1 MIDKQLQRTLN
12 SLQVFCSH
20 MEAECDWIGELGTLP
35 QHLNVDCEDDVSAR
49 LNGCKFAQ
57 LQCMHCKQP
66 VKRQNIAKHEADQ
79 CLERP
84 YSCDYC
90 HDYSSTCKDV
100 TDNHWPI
107 CPCRSVPCPNECG
120 KYLIRKDLEAHQANE
135 CLLAVVKCSF
145 SFAGC
150 KVEITR
156 KEMPAHITE
165 SLADHMT
172 LQAISHQKQLK
183 EMQTDISE
191 LKAENQKLKDKLD
204 EQNQKFKNQL
214 DKQNE
219 KIAAILRNPSV
230 QSSKEVGA
238 ATVTPKAEETE
249 GDPNVTPVLI
259 VFKDFQQH
267 TIWWSPP
274 FYTHPQ
280 GYKMCLK
287 VFPNGNRSGENTH
300 VSVYINIMKG
310 EFDDRLLWPFR
321 GDLTIRLLRNNSETW
336 YYEKVISFTERIHP
350 RVSGRVVKGDKL
362 IQGFGI
368 DQFIPQDSLTTSSGY
383 IQDNSLRFRILTSQ
397 VHGFSWVT
405 MLPGSKKK

>member
-1 MIDKQLQRTLN
+1 
-12 SLQVFCSH
+12 
-20 MEAECDWIGELGTLP
+20 
-35 QHLNVDCEDDVSAR
+35 
-49 LNGCKFAQ
+49 
-57 LQCMHCKQP
+57 
-66 VKRQNIAKHEADQ
+66 
-79 CLERP
+79 
-84 YSCDYC
+84 
-90 HDYSSTCKDV
+90 V

-120 KYLIRKDLEAHQANE
+120 KYLVRKNLEAHQASE

-145 SFAGC
+145 DFAGC
-150 KVEITR
+150 KVEIPR
-156 KEMPAHITE
+156 KEMAAHITE
-165 SLADHMT
+165 SLADHIS

-183 EMQTDISE
+183 ELQADISE
-191 LKAENQKLKDKLD
+191 LKAENQKLKDTLDEQSQKFKDQLD
-204 EQNQKFKNQL
+204 EQNQK
-214 DKQNE
+214 
-219 KIAAILRNPSV
+219 IATLLRNPSV
-230 QSSKEVGA
+230 RSSEEVT
-238 ATVTPKAEETE
+238 ATVSPKVEETR
-249 GDPNVTPVLI
+249 GDQNVAPVII

-300 VSVYINIMKG
+300 MSVYINIMKG

-368 DQFIPQDSLTTSSGY
+368 DQFIPQDSLTSSSGY

-405 MLPGSKKK
+405 TLPGSKKK